1 MLTEVRR
8 FLPGLGLAAAVALI
22 AKFLDQGGFG
32 SALLFALLIGMLAR
46 PLSEMPIAA
55 PGVDFS
61 ANHLL
66 AIAVA
71 LLGVRLSLADVAAI
85 GILPAVIVAAAV
97 AATIAFSVFAA
108 RTLGLST
115 NFALIAG
122 SGVAFCGASAAV
134 AVAAVLPK
142 KAKVERDTALVIAG
156 VIGLSAIAMV
166 LYPVFATFVGFNEVE
181 AGLFLGGS
189 IHNVPQAVA
198 AGMAVSEAAGSMATL
213 TKLFRISLLAPFVV
227 GLAVVYGKSAS
238 SSTGWLNIPWF
249 VIAFAALLV
258 AGSLGFIPEEMK
270 VALLVLST
278 WLMLLAVASIGM
290 KTSLEAMQNVGAG
303 VLMLLVMNTLVLA
316 AILFLAVQFIPL
328 W

>member
-1 MLTEVRR
+1 MLTNVRR
-8 FLPGLGLAAAVALI
+8 HLPGLGLAATVALI
-22 AKFLDQGGFG
+22 AKFLEQGGFG
-32 SALLFALLIGMLAR
+32 SSLLFALLFGMLAR
-46 PLSEMPIAA
+46 PLSEIPLTA
-55 PGVDFS
+55 PGVEFS
-61 ANHLL
+61 AKHLL

-85 GILPAVIVAAAV
+85 GILPAIVVAAAV
-97 AATIAFSVFAA
+97 TLTIVFSLFAA
-108 RTLGLST
+108 WRLGLST

-142 KAKVERDTALVIAG
+142 KGKVERDTALVIAG

-166 LYPVFATFVGFNEVE
+166 LYPLFTTFVGFNEVE
-181 AGLFLGGS
+181 AGVFLGGS

-198 AGMAVSEAAGSMATL
+198 AGMTVSETAGSMATL

-227 GLAVVYGKSAS
+227 GLAVVWGSSPGKSG
-238 SSTGWLNIPWF
+238 GWLNIPWF

-258 AGSLGFIPEEMK
+258 AGSLGFIPEELK

-278 WLMLLAVASIGM
+278 WLMLLAVAAIGM
-290 KTSLEAMQNVGAG
+290 KTSLDAMRKVGAG

-316 AILFLAVQFIPL
+316 TLLFLAVQFIPL

>member
-1 MLTEVRR
+1 MLDNVRR
-8 FLPGLGLAAAVALI
+8 YLPGLGLAAAVALI
-22 AKFLDQGGFG
+22 AKFLEQGGFG
-32 SALLFALLIGMLAR
+32 SALLFALLFGMLTR
-46 PLSEMPIAA
+46 PLSETPLTA
-55 PGVDFS
+55 PGVEFS
-61 ANHLL
+61 AKHLL
-66 AIAVA
+66 AVAVA

-85 GILPAVIVAAAV
+85 GILPALVVAAGV
-97 AATIAFSVFAA
+97 ALTIAFSLFAA
-108 RTLGLST
+108 SRLGLST

-166 LYPVFATFVGFNEVE
+166 LYPLFTTFVGFNEVE
-181 AGLFLGGS
+181 AGLFLGGT

-198 AGMAVSEAAGSMATL
+198 AGLTVSETAGSTATL

-227 GLAVVYGKSAS
+227 GLAIVCGSSPGKSG
-238 SSTGWLNIPWF
+238 GWFNIPWF
-249 VIAFAALLV
+249 VVAFAALLV
-258 AGSLGFIPEEMK
+258 AGSLGFIPEEVK
-270 VALLVLST
+270 VGLLVLST
-278 WLMLLAVASIGM
+278 WLMLLAVAAIGM
-290 KTSLEAMQNVGAG
+290 KTSLDAMRKVGAG

-316 AILFLAVQFIPL
+316 TLLFLAVQFIPL

>member
-1 MLTEVRR
+1 MITDVRR
-8 FLPGLGLAAAVALI
+8 LLPGLGLAATVALI
-22 AKFLDQGGFG
+22 ARFLDQGGFG
-32 SALLFALLIGMLAR
+32 SALLFALLLGMLAR
-46 PLSEMPIAA
+46 PLSEMPITA

-61 ANHLL
+61 AKHLL
-66 AIAVA
+66 AVAVA

-85 GILPAVIVAAAV
+85 GILPAVVVAAAV
-97 AATIAFSVFAA
+97 AATITFSLLAA
-108 RTLGLST
+108 RSLGLST

-166 LYPVFATFVGFNEVE
+166 LYPLFTTFIGFNGVE

-198 AGMAVSEAAGSMATL
+198 AGLAVSEAAGSMATL
-213 TKLFRISLLAPFVV
+213 TKLFRISLLGPFVV
-227 GLAVVYGKSAS
+227 GLAVVSGGRGSTS
-238 SSTGWLNIPWF
+238 SGWLSIPWF
-249 VIAFAALLV
+249 VLAFAALLV
-258 AGSLGFIPEEMK
+258 AGSLGFIPEEVK
-270 VALLVLST
+270 AALLVLSS
-278 WLMLLAVASIGM
+278 WLMLLAVAAIGM
-290 KTSLEAMQNVGAG
+290 ETSLDAMRKVGVS
-303 VLMLLVMNTLVLA
+303 VLMLLVMNTLLLA
-316 AILFLAVQFIPL
+316 ALLFLAVQFIPL

>member
-1 MLTEVRR
+1 MLTDAHRY
-8 FLPGLGLAAAVALI
+8 LPGLGLAASVALI
-22 AKFLDQGGFG
+22 ARFLDQGGFG

-46 PLSEMPIAA
+46 PLSEMPTTA

-61 ANHLL
+61 ARHLL
-66 AIAVA
+66 AVAVA

-85 GILPAVIVAAAV
+85 GILPAVVVAAAV
-97 AATIAFSVFAA
+97 AATITFSLLAA

-134 AVAAVLPK
+134 AVAAVLPR

-166 LYPVFATFVGFNEVE
+166 LYPLFTTLVGFNGVE

-198 AGMAVSEAAGSMATL
+198 AGLAVSETAGSMATL
-213 TKLFRISLLAPFVV
+213 TKLFRISLLGPFVV
-227 GLAVVYGKSAS
+227 GLAVVCGARGGIS
-238 SSTGWLNIPWF
+238 SGWLNIPWF
-249 VIAFAALLV
+249 VLAFAALLV
-258 AGSLGFIPEEMK
+258 AGSLDLIPEELK
-270 VALLVLST
+270 AALLVLSS
-278 WLMLLAVASIGM
+278 WLMLLAVAAIGM
-290 KTSLEAMQNVGAG
+290 QTSLDAMRKVGAS
-303 VLMLLVMNTLVLA
+303 VFMLLVLNTLLLA
-316 AILFLAVQFIPL
+316 TLIFLAVQFIPL